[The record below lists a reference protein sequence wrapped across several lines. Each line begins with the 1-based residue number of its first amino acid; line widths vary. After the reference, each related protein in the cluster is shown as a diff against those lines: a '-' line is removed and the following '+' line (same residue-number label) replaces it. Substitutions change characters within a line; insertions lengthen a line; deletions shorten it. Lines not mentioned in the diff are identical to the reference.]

1 MLPRLPRTDRASAKL
16 AAAVKVL
23 FAAAEREVAPS
34 LDEVWAQ
41 IEAAVPRSELA
52 AALQAQR
59 RCHPLDGA
67 DQQAHLVA
75 TMEQGDGVGAE
86 KPVPPVTSTRIAA
99 PQVNS
104 AQELEPGG
112 EVYADCWPFDP
123 LGGSNDMSFTIGTGR
138 SSAGTRRP
146 NGGCRGC
153 AGCHAR
159 LPR

>member
-1 MLPRLPRTDRASAKL
+1 MLRRLPRTDRASAKL

-41 IEAAVPRSELA
+41 IEAAV
-52 AALQAQR
+52 QAQR